1 MNKIIETTGITEF
14 QKIFQTH
21 RLTDYEYIYISFG
34 SKYYLPKNTKKISN
48 AKWKM
53 IPGFIYNKKNILVLC
68 IDRFENNKIKKIN
81 KNIIKQHI
89 LSDRNINIIICD
101 IDRTIQLFEILII
114 NIIKRLT
121 KYSINKEKVI
131 IVNYFRFTT
140 PNHIEKYL
148 EQNLS
153 LCFQKILVKTVY
165 SNCFYEWFGYTP
177 NLYNIIYRYNIR
189 IIYNIL
195 PIIYCNNEFSIENN
209 QLIDLF
215 LKNIYDITMIH
226 TMKSFSIR

>member
-1 MNKIIETTGITEF
+1 MNKIIETTGIIEF
-14 QKIFQTH
+14 QNIFQTH
-21 RLTDYEYIYISFG
+21 CLTDYEYIYISFG
-34 SKYYLPKNTKKISN
+34 SKNTQKISN
-48 AKWKM
+48 TKWKM

-89 LSDRNINIIICD
+89 PLNKNINIIICD
-101 IDRTIQLFEILII
+101 IDRTIQLFEIIII
-114 NIIKRLT
+114 NIIQRLT
-121 KYSINKEKVI
+121 IYSINKEKVF
-131 IVNYFRFTT
+131 IVNYYRFTS

-195 PIIYCNNEFSIENN
+195 PIIYRNNECSIENIK
-209 QLIDLF
+209 LVDLF

-226 TMKSFSIR
+226 TMKSLSIR

>member
-1 MNKIIETTGITEF
+1 MHLDF
-14 QKIFQTH
+14 QFQ
-21 RLTDYEYIYISFG
+21 
-34 SKYYLPKNTKKISN
+34 P
-48 AKWKM
+48 
-53 IPGFIYNKKNILVLC
+53 
-68 IDRFENNKIKKIN
+68 
-81 KNIIKQHI
+81 Q
-89 LSDRNINIIICD
+89 
-101 IDRTIQLFEILII
+101 IQFNLFLII

-215 LKNIYDITMIH
+215 LKNMYDITMIH